1 MRWGLILIVLWLV
14 AAEVS
19 AYKQGGRASSGL
31 ARYKKRKA
39 REAARR
45 RRVLQK
51 SDDDDG
57 NDDDDD
63 GDREKERP
71 KPEQAVEE
79 REVQTHAAETQVME
93 TQHSQGQTQTSETE
107 DDGKQITPW
116 VERFCSA
123 PGHEFYVQV
132 PKSFVDDPVTA
143 AILSEALPNEDL
155 DAALKMIS
163 NPSKQKSRYSSS
175 VASDD
180 EDDDD
185 EDDEGRVAAL
195 SNLARGAYN
204 IIHSRYIVSAQGLL
218 RLRAKYEAS
227 AFGQCPRVYC
237 RGHALLPVGMHDAP
251 LRSSVKVF
259 CPKCRDTFHPQQ
271 LRHRSVDGA
280 AFGTSAAHL
289 LLLRHPDLAPVK
301 TPDFYTARV
310 FGYALDDDRSPTM
323 RKFHNSTHRLD
334 PQSDKKTS

>member
-1 MRWGLILIVLWLV
+1 MRCGLILIVVWLL
-14 AAEVS
+14 AAQLS
-19 AYKQGGRASSGL
+19 AYKQQGGASTGL
-31 ARYKKRKA
+31 ARHKKRKA

-51 SDDDDG
+51 NRVDDG
-57 NDDDDD
+57 DDD
-63 GDREKERP
+63 GDGEKERP
-71 KPEQAVEE
+71 EPEQT
-79 REVQTHAAETQVME
+79 QAETQVME
-93 TQHSQGQTQTSETE
+93 TPSQQYNQGQTQTPESE
-107 DDGKQITPW
+107 DGGKQITPW

-163 NPSKQKSRYSSS
+163 NPSKQKLRYSSA
-175 VASDD
+175 VTNDD
-180 EDDDD
+180 DDDD
-185 EDDEGRVAAL
+185 EEEGEGRVAAL

-218 RLRAKYEAS
+218 RLRVKHEAS

-301 TPDFYTARV
+301 TPDRYTARV
-310 FGYALDDDRSPTM
+310 FGYALDDDKSPTM
-323 RKFHNSTHRLD
+323 QKFFNS
-334 PQSDKKTS
+334 STSFGSTK